1 MATCTHLESITV
13 TELPE
18 SVEGC
23 EDCLRE
29 GGVWLHLR
37 ICLSC
42 GHVGCCDDSP
52 SRHASA
58 HSRQSGHL
66 LIRSLEPGE
75 DWVWCFA
82 DQVAMLI
89 PEIRGHTR
97 IPPSPMLS
105 Q

>member
-1 MATCTHLESITV
+1 MTQCTHLDTIEI

-18 SVEGC
+18 EVAGC
-23 EDCLRE
+23 EDCLRT

-37 ICLSC
+37 ICLAC

-58 HSRQSGHL
+58 HAAASDHP

-75 DWVWCFA
+75 QWVWCFA
-82 DQVAMLI
+82 DEVAMLI
-89 PEIRGHTR
+89 DGIKGETR
-97 IPPSPMLS
+97 IPPSPLLVG
-105 Q
+105 